1 MATSGS
7 IDFNMT
13 ALEIVQA
20 AVSICEERTSE
31 IPLTNNEISDGIKVL
46 NRMSK
51 HWQTKFHLWKRKEGV
66 IFLRTGVNQYNL
78 GGTSPDKACLL
89 SDFINTTITTAA
101 VTGATTLVVSSTT
114 GMVAADKIG
123 IQLDDGT
130 RQWTTIVSVDS
141 ATGLTI
147 TAALTD
153 DVAVGN
159 TVFTFTTDLERPL
172 RVESTRRRL
181 ITNNTEVELNKIARQ
196 QYMALTNKT
205 SQGTPTSF
213 FYAPRLTNGEYYIWQ
228 TANSVNQVLY
238 ITFNATLEDFDTSSN
253 NPDFPVEWC
262 DALVWNLAERL
273 SFEYQVDF
281 NKLQLIQ
288 VNAAQY
294 LDDALGWDE
303 ETTSLNLMPDFN

>member
-20 AVSICEERTSE
+20 AVSICTERASE
-31 IPLTNNEISDGIKVL
+31 IPLTSNEISDGLKTL

-66 IFLRTGVNQYNL
+66 IFLRTGVNKYQL
-78 GGTSPDKACLL
+78 GGTSPDKSCLL
-89 SDFINTTITTAA
+89 SDFVNTTITTAA

-114 GMVAADKIG
+114 GMTALDKIG

-153 DVAVGN
+153 DVAIGN
-159 TVFTFTTDLERPL
+159 TVFTYTTDLERPL
-172 RVESTRRRL
+172 RVESTRRGL
-181 ITNNTEVELNKIARQ
+181 ITNDVQVELNKISRQ
-196 QYMALTNKT
+196 QYMAQTNKA

-213 FYAPRLTNGEYYIWQ
+213 FYSPRLTDGEYYIWQ
-228 TANSVNQVLY
+228 TANTVNQVLY
-238 ITFNATLEDFDTSSN
+238 ITYNATLEDFDTSTN

-262 DALVWNLAERL
+262 DALVWNLAERIA
-273 SFEYQVDF
+273 FEYQVGIE
-281 NKLQLIQ
+281 KLSLIK
-288 VNAAQY
+288 VNAEQY
-294 LDDALGWDE
+294 LDDVLGWDE